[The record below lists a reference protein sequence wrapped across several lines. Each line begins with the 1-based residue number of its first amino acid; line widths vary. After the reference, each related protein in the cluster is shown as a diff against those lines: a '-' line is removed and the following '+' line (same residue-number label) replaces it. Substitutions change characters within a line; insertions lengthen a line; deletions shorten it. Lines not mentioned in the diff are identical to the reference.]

1 MVGKS
6 LMRMTALF
14 CVQKRPAVHA
24 SGIRADDLTS
34 GPVEKRQRIEPEK
47 FPDTSKETVIPEE
60 QSDHVNVL
68 LSGRKKWK

>member
-24 SGIRADDLTS
+24 NGIRADDLTS
-34 GPVEKRQRIEPEK
+34 DPVEKRQRIEPEK